1 MEYFGKNENIFLHLR
16 TVAILNGT
24 TREGSRQLNTL
35 YYSYTNN
42 LMSFPPSHSAI
53 QCVQQPLLQFQCYNF
68 RTLRIRRVRQC
79 GAACRRLV
87 HSHSMR
93 VWQGADR
100 GAARKGVPQIGTW
113 AGLLLLLLLLLP
125 LLLSSARFNKH
136 ASKVVEPGGGRA
148 SGEHCWAGQ
157 RALG

>member
-16 TVAILNGT
+16 TVAIINGA

-79 GAACRRLV
+79 DAACRRLV
-87 HSHSMR
+87 HSLSTR
-93 VWQGADR
+93 VWQGVSQ
-100 GAARKGVPQIGTW
+100 G
-113 AGLLLLLLLLLP
+113 
-125 LLLSSARFNKH
+125 SSAQGGATNWNLGW
-136 ASKVVEPGGGRA
+136 AATTAVVVA
-148 SGEHCWAGQ
+148 AAV
-157 RALG
+157 ALERTLQ